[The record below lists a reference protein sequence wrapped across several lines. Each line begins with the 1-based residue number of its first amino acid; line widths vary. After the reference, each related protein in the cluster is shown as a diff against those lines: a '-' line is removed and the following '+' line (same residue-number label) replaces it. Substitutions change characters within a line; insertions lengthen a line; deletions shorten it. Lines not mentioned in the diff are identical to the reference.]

1 MTRYKFTIEYNGANY
16 YGWQRQD
23 DVPTIQGA
31 VEEAITKFC
40 GQKINI
46 QCAGRTDAG
55 VHAHGQVAHGDL
67 EELKRS
73 MEPFEITKAINA
85 HLLPAP
91 ISIVKTEIVDEDFHA
106 RFGAKDKLYHY
117 RIINRTGFLALDRGL
132 AWHIKRPLD
141 TEAMQRAAQM
151 LLGHH
156 DFSSFRDAQCQ
167 SKSPMRTL
175 DRLDVIATPEPLSGG
190 QEILIEAGAQSFL
203 HHQVRNMV
211 GTLAKVGHGNLSVA
225 DMRTILEAKDRRRA
239 GPTAPA
245 EGLYLMRVDY
255 GGGGK

>member
-1 MTRYKFTIEYNGANY
+1 MTRYKFTIEYNGADY

-23 DVPTIQGA
+23 DVPTVQGA
-31 VEEAITKFC
+31 VEEAIAKFC
-40 GQKINI
+40 GQQVTV

-55 VHAHGQVAHGDL
+55 VHARGQVAHADL
-67 EELKRS
+67 AEFSRE
-73 MEPFEITKAINA
+73 MEPFEVTKAINA
-85 HLLPAP
+85 HLVPAP
-91 ISIVKTEIVDEDFHA
+91 VAIIKTEVVDEEFHA

-141 TEAMQRAAQM
+141 TNAMQKAADI

-167 SKSPMRTL
+167 SKSPERTL
-175 DRLDVIATPEPLSGG
+175 DRLDVIATPDPLSGG
-190 QEILIEAGAQSFL
+190 QEILIEAQAQSFL

-211 GTLAKVGHGNLSVA
+211 GTLVKVGHGNFTPEDVRA
-225 DMRTILEAKDRRRA
+225 ILAAKDRTKA

-245 EGLYLMRVDY
+245 DGLYLMRVDY
-255 GGGGK
+255 TGGEK